1 MRKGLAFG
9 GIVTLATAA
18 WLQFPSLFL
27 SVETWARAGAQLA
40 LHRVWQGDMELA
52 FRDVRSELDARTSGA
67 VLIVTGEIAN
77 VAAHEAILPHLEF
90 LVRNGDE
97 QVLATWTSAPPRP
110 KLGPGEAVRF
120 ETRLASPPPQGRQVR
135 VHFTAAGGIAM
146 ASRSPH

>member
-1 MRKGLAFG
+1 
-9 GIVTLATAA
+9 
-18 WLQFPSLFL
+18 
-27 SVETWARAGAQLA
+27 
-40 LHRVWQGDMELA
+40 MELA
-52 FRDVRSELDARTSGA
+52 LRDVRSELDARASGA